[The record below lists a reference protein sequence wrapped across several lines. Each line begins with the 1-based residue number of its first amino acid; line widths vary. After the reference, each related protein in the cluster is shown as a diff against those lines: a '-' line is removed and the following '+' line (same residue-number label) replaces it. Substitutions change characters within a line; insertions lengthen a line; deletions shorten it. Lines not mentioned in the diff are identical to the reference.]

1 MLLYKIETFIYK
13 YVYSM
18 FIMTQILTISIADD
32 VYELIKERMT
42 VENKNNRS
50 EFVESMIRSGLQ
62 LTESKKRNKDNE
74 KKRIL

>member
-1 MLLYKIETFIYK
+1 
-13 YVYSM
+13 M

-42 VENKNNRS
+42 YENKSNRS

-62 LTESKKRNKDNE
+62 LTESKKT
-74 KKRIL
+74 